1 MFSINSNSMFT
12 EILPCARHDSRLG
25 RSINERKRQNQGKV
39 VRGSQ
44 CGELD
49 LRVILVRVF
58 GGEKKE
64 LNSLEFFVGWYLIVT
79 Y

>member
-1 MFSINSNSMFT
+1 MW
-12 EILPCARHDSRLG
+12 
-25 RSINERKRQNQGKV
+25 
-39 VRGSQ
+39 
-44 CGELD
+44 GELD